1 MEMGLGAKLFLS
13 FVLSSKLSRRCRQL
27 FNSSGGAN
35 AALMYIHEERKSR
48 ARPGPSSPLRPSSE
62 HLPIIRFNEE
72 ARWCWGAG
80 WGPQIHRGT
89 FYCLPYTPV
98 ATSIWCGRL
107 SGWRQINE

>member
-1 MEMGLGAKLFLS
+1 MGLGAKLFLS

-80 WGPQIHRGT
+80 WGPQIHSQG
-89 FYCLPYTPV
+89 YVLLSALHPSGHINMVWPPQWL
-98 ATSIWCGRL
+98 ATDK
-107 SGWRQINE
+107 